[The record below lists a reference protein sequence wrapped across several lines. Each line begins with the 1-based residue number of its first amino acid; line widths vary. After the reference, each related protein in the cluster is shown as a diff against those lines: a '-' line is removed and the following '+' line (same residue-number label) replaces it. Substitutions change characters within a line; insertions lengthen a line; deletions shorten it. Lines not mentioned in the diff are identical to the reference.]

1 MAGVDAG
8 RGVVEVGAREM
19 RRLGLNTDEDGCCRC
34 LKANYYKMGLANF
47 TRELLGKKDGFIATA
62 IIEIRDEEDAGD
74 KH

>member
-1 MAGVDAG
+1 
-8 RGVVEVGAREM
+8 M
-19 RRLGLNTDEDGCCRC
+19 RRGLNTDEGGCCRC

>member
-1 MAGVDAG
+1 MAGEDAG
-8 RGVVEVGAREM
+8 RGVPQVGAWDMM
-19 RRLGLNTDEDGCCRC
+19 RRGLNTDEDGCCRC

-47 TRELLGKKDGFIATA
+47 TRELLGKRDGFIATA

>member
-1 MAGVDAG
+1 MAGEDAG
-8 RGVVEVGAREM
+8 LGVVEVGAREM

-34 LKANYYKMGLANF
+34 LKADYYKMGGTNF
-47 TRELLGKKDGFIATA
+47 TRELLGKRDGFIATA